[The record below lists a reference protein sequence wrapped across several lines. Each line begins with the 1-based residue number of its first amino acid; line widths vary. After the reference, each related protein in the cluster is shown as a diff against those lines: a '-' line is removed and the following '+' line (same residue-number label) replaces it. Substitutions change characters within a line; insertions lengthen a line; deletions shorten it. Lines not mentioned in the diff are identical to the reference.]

1 MATDSARLW
10 HDAAAAYHRGNID
23 KALKLLRSLAAKDRG
38 HADARY
44 LLGLCHYRQGDYA
57 GAERQL
63 LAALALRPTMAMA
76 LLDAGRLMREM
87 DRADEAAAFFRRAMA
102 ADPKLTDAATE
113 LARLELARGRADE
126 AAAALKGAEG
136 GADADAALLAGLLAL
151 ARGDFAAG
159 WRGFARRGQASADMM
174 ALTRRDFGL
183 FALPPDFVPPMPVWV
198 WPEQGLGDEIL
209 MATVLP
215 DALRLGFKIKLG
227 CHSRLLPLYRRS
239 FPDITLVPI
248 DAVTAKDVADC
259 RFQIAL
265 GDLMARL
272 RPDFA
277 AFGTGAPF
285 LRPDPA
291 QRDALR
297 DAYRQR
303 FPGRRLVGL
312 SWGSRNSRKAARKS
326 IPLAALAPVLALPD
340 MAFIDLQYGDTA
352 ADLASLGPGAP
363 PIWRDPAI
371 DPLGPLDPYAAQIA
385 ALDAVVTISNTA
397 AHLAGGLGVPTALLL
412 PEDDG
417 LLWYWFRERET
428 SPWYGSLHLL
438 RQEKPGA
445 WEGVVARAAALL
457 PALASGRAGS

>member
-1 MATDSARLW
+1 MATDSARMW
-10 HDAAAAYHRGNID
+10 HDAAAAYRRGSID
-23 KALKLLRSLAAKDRG
+23 KAMKLLRSLAARDRN

-44 LLGLCHYRQGDYA
+44 LLGLCHYRQGDLA
-57 GAERQL
+57 GAQQHLE
-63 LAALALRPTMAMA
+63 AAIALRPGMAMA

-87 DRADEAAAFFRRAMA
+87 NRADEAAAYFQRALA

-113 LARLELARGRADE
+113 LARIELSRGRPDA
-126 AAAALKGAEG
+126 AAAALTGADG

-174 ALTRRDFGL
+174 ALAPRDFGL
-183 FALPPDFVPPMPVWV
+183 FALPPDFVPPSPVWV

-209 MATVLP
+209 MASVLP
-215 DALRLGFKIKLG
+215 DALRRGFKIKLG
-227 CHSRLLPLYRRS
+227 CHPRLLPLYRRS
-239 FPDITLVPI
+239 FPDIALLPT
-248 DAVTAKDVADC
+248 DAVTSRDLAEC

-277 AFGTGAPF
+277 AFGAGAPY
-285 LRPDPA
+285 LVPDPA

-297 DAYRQR
+297 GAYQAR

-326 IPLAALAPVLALPD
+326 IPLSMLAPVLRLPGN
-340 MAFIDLQYGDTA
+340 AFIDLQYGDTA
-352 ADLASLGPGAP
+352 ADLQSLGPDAP
-363 PIWRDPAI
+363 SIWRDPAI
-371 DPLGPLDPYAAQIA
+371 DPLGPMDPYAAQIA

-397 AHLAGGLGVPTALLL
+397 AHLAGGLGVPTLLLL

-417 LLWYWFRERET
+417 LLWYWFRSRET
-428 SPWYGSLHLL
+428 SPWYSSLRLL
-438 RQEKPGA
+438 RQEAPGD
-445 WEGVVARAAALL
+445 WEGAVARAASLL
-457 PALASGRAGS
+457 PELAASRA